1 MKGETTIV
9 GGVTI
14 AEGIAVEN
22 VGRLP
27 LSIVRDVVR
36 DVLLVSEPA
45 IEGAIAYLL
54 EDEKLVAE
62 GAGRRRRG
70 RAFAATSNA
79 FTANASARCCA
90 AATSISACWHR

>member
-1 MKGETTIV
+1 MKGQVPII

-14 AEGIAVEN
+14 AEGIAVEK

-45 IEGAIAYLL
+45 IEGAI
-54 EDEKLVAE
+54 
-62 GAGRRRRG
+62 
-70 RAFAATSNA
+70 S
-79 FTANASARCCA
+79 
-90 AATSISACWHR
+90 